1 MKLSEIL
8 EVIDQVA
15 GKFALA
21 QKNKIGYTE
30 IGVWEMIKY
39 QDAEVD
45 SISTYDDGSL
55 LIMLKNNK
63 GGESNET
70 T

>member
-15 GKFALA
+15 GKFVLA

-30 IGVWEMIKY
+30 IGVWEIIKY